1 MEFAASRWKCASAT
15 ADLGANLVGVWRPTP
30 LLSCRSRQRWTARST
45 KLTSARSIRWGL
57 SGSGRSPDQ
66 SELALFWNG
75 NTPLYWNRIAAQIST
90 GRGLSLAENARLFAV
105 LNVAMADA
113 AIACWDGKYRYIKN
127 EGRPRRSSSVKVRQ
141 QPVVHRITNKT
152 TCVSDKRAKPRP

>member
-1 MEFAASRWKCASAT
+1 MTPWVLSRPSQFRLQGPPALDSAVYK
-15 ADLGANLVGVWRPTP
+15 ADISEVNTMGVF
-30 LLSCRSRQRWTARST
+30 
-45 KLTSARSIRWGL
+45 
-57 SGSGRSPDQ
+57 SGSGRSSDQ
-66 SELALFWNG
+66 SELARFWNG

-152 TCVSDKRAKPRP
+152 TCVSDKRARPRP